1 MYLEKDSV
9 FETATNI
16 SPNNRM
22 HADSKKR
29 RSFLA
34 LLFAAG
40 DAKRYAPRSEVIHQ
54 HHFFLRHLPRSWPR
68 FPNTLAN
75 GYKHRDGVPSR

>member
-9 FETATNI
+9 LETATNI
-16 SPNNRM
+16 SPSNRM
-22 HADSKKR
+22 HTDSKKR

-40 DAKRYAPRSEVIHQ
+40 DAKRWASYSPRPNTDYLLQ
-54 HHFFLRHLPRSWPR
+54 PRTKNDPGNRHLRAD
-68 FPNTLAN
+68 T
-75 GYKHRDGVPSR
+75 H

>member
-1 MYLEKDSV
+1 MRLEKDSV

-22 HADSKKR
+22 HADSKRR
-29 RSFLA
+29 RSSPA

-40 DAKRYAPRSEVIHQ
+40 DAKRWASTETTGWH
-54 HHFFLRHLPRSWPR
+54 
-68 FPNTLAN
+68 
-75 GYKHRDGVPSR
+75 G